1 MRRAG
6 SAGRAPR
13 RAPAAALALAALLA
27 TAGPAPG
34 QSPVAGGPAVW
45 ILEPMSCDPGL
56 RPQPGGPYAALV
68 FCENALGAYLAVV
81 RLAPLEQS
89 VEGAWSPR
97 TLIWQEEP
105 WASDVTSFA
114 WTPDGERLFVATAE
128 GAGSGGLYELEL
140 ATRRARQVAP
150 KDSAVTAA
158 KPGPGYVIDRLDRE
172 RLVLHYR
179 AIPWNLPSGAS
190 VADSVAL
197 APPPAPPAAAPKAKT
212 ASKRG

>member
-6 SAGRAPR
+6 AAPAHR
-13 RAPAAALALAALLA
+13 PPAAATLALAALLA
-27 TAGPAPG
+27 TAVPAPA

-56 RPQPGGPYAALV
+56 RPQPDGPYAAMV

-89 VEGAWSPR
+89 VEGAWSPQA
-97 TLIWQEEP
+97 LIWQEEP

-158 KPGPGYVIDRLDRE
+158 RPGPGYVIDRLDRE
-172 RLVLHYR
+172 RQMLHYR

-197 APPPAPPAAAPKAKT
+197 APPPAPPPAAAPKAKT